1 MLEAR
6 WLMLGS
12 ALLIGLLGAAH
23 LLFTF
28 AGPRLL
34 PRDRSLPAQMA
45 ASTLVLTGETNVWR
59 AWIGFNAS
67 HSLGALLFCAL
78 YAALAW
84 RHPQLLFGDPVLLSI
99 GAAMLAAL
107 LWLAGRYWFRVP
119 LAGIA
124 LALLLYLSAWGLSA
138 A

>member
-1 MLEAR
+1 
-6 WLMLGS
+6 MLGS

-28 AGPRLL
+28 VGQRLL
-34 PRDRSLPAQMA
+34 PRNRSLPAQMA
-45 ASTLVLTGETNVWR
+45 ASALVLTAETSVWR

-78 YAALAW
+78 FAALAW
-84 RHPQLLFGDPVLLSI
+84 RHPQLLFGDPVLLGI

-119 LAGIA
+119 QAGIA
-124 LALLLYLSAWGLSA
+124 MALLLYLGAWRLSGG
-138 A
+138 